1 MNRVRLDEDDK
12 QLPLRVTLMP
22 RSPMYTAMSAVIS
35 PADPAL
41 YLVRT
46 FFASATSHSY
56 PKFVTKNRSYLWRIR
71 ILDILSFCA
80 SCFMFEDRN
89 MRNLT
94 HNDSSDEQCYSHT
107 YQDKDSLGEKNKNK
121 THR

>member
-1 MNRVRLDEDDK
+1 MNRVRLDEDDQ

-46 FFASATSHSY
+46 SFASATSHSY
-56 PKFVTKNRSYLWRIR
+56 PKFVTKNRSYIC
-71 ILDILSFCA
+71 IFDILSFCA
-80 SCFMFEDRN
+80 ICRIFMFEERN

-94 HNDSSDEQCYSHT
+94 HYDSSNEQCYSHT
-107 YQDKDSLGEKNKNK
+107 YQDKDSLGEEEYKKN
-121 THR
+121 TY